1 MSSCENMDQEMTDDE
16 LIQAII
22 ESDHR
27 ISVTKS
33 EIPKTAITSLNF
45 KMPDEVIRVA
55 ELAPELGYEI
65 EMKSWDFFDFELDC
79 SCNNQHKS
87 KDNVAVG
94 EEWSCSV
101 DTNGL
106 SDTTFNLHIT
116 STHGDVD
123 GDMMAHM
130 ISITNAS

>member
-1 MSSCENMDQEMTDDE
+1 MQDKKESAIVIGGINNTDDSWIVFDDDGHFRHE
-16 LIQAII
+16 VKYSCGGKKVHL
-22 ESDHR
+22 HF
-27 ISVTKS
+27 T
-33 EIPKTAITSLNF
+33 IT
-45 KMPDEVIRVA
+45 
-55 ELAPELGYEI
+55 ELADSNKDPNNL
-65 EMKSWDFFDFELDC
+65 FFDFELDC

-101 DTNGL
+101 DTNGM

-123 GDMMAHM
+123 GDMMVHM
-130 ISITNAS
+130 ISETNAS